1 MSMAGQGSGALDDPT
16 STGRRF
22 TQVDPRAERIYD
34 RGMSRVVDEQREADG
49 ATVIVATKLARPP
62 VRAGHLARERL
73 LAAMQSGATRRL
85 TLLAAPPGFGK
96 TTLLSAW
103 AANDEGVAWLW
114 LDAGDNDPVRFFTY
128 VIEAI
133 QRVRP
138 GIGLTARAALRA
150 PRAALTEVVLPLL
163 VNDLAAPDTGVV
175 TLVLD
180 DYHVISDPAVHDAL
194 GYLLERTP
202 PSLRIVIASRE
213 DPPLPLPR
221 LRARDELCELRATD
235 LRFTADEARVFLAG
249 ALDVAL
255 SDADAERLRERT
267 NGWPAAMHLATL
279 SLRSAGDARA
289 FVDGFSGDDRHVVD
303 YLTSE
308 ILAGLDPERRAFLT
322 QTSILDR
329 LTAPL
334 CDAVRGR
341 EDSAAI
347 MRALES
353 SQLLMPLDTR
363 REWYRYQ
370 PLLADV
376 LRQEART
383 QATPQQSA
391 AHARASAWYRG
402 HGLIVD
408 AARHAHAAGDTVAAV
423 DLLGRYWPLF
433 FEQGQLATV
442 AGWIDALPRGALA
455 DDWSLCLAAATVT
468 THLRRLDEA
477 HSWLNTA
484 RAAPPLPRDGE
495 RPDGPLASQEAS
507 LTLLRGD
514 MPATVDAA
522 RRAIAAVSGHQ
533 TGWSVI
539 ARVALGAALW
549 WSDDPTEARAVFER
563 ARAGAQEA
571 GSTLGEV
578 CALAFHAAIDLE
590 DGDAEAAV
598 TAAEAAA
605 KLTADRE
612 LIGFPFTALAPMV
625 LGKTLA
631 RRGDHTGAIALIE
644 PALDLAQ
651 REDSWVIRTY
661 GLLALAEAQQRR
673 GDPPAARRAITR
685 ARELLSAL
693 PDPGAAPAYVE
704 RTERLLKLTPRAR
717 RDQARGEFWELSER
731 ELEVLRLL
739 ASSLSQ
745 REIAG
750 ELFVSFSTV
759 KSHVRSIFRKL
770 GVDARD
776 DAVTRAREL
785 GLL

>member
-1 MSMAGQGSGALDDPT
+1 MAGQGFGVLDDPA
-16 STGRRF
+16 SPGRRF

-34 RGMSRVVDEQREADG
+34 PLVSGVVDEQLEAGG

-62 VRAGHLARERL
+62 VRPEHLARERL
-73 LAAMQSGATRRL
+73 LAALRSGSTRRL

-96 TTLLSAW
+96 TALLSAW
-103 AANDEGVAWLW
+103 AANEGGVAWLW
-114 LDAGDNDPVRFFTY
+114 LDADDNDPVRFLTY

-133 QRVRP
+133 RTVRP
-138 GIGLTARAALRA
+138 RIGRSARAALRA
-150 PRAALTEVVLPLL
+150 PGAGLTEVVLPLL
-163 VNDLAAPDTGVV
+163 VNDLAAPETDVV

-180 DYHVISDPAVHDAL
+180 DYHLITDPAVHDAL
-194 GYLLERTP
+194 GYLIERTP

-221 LRARDELCELRATD
+221 LRARDELCELRAAD
-235 LRFTADEARVFLAG
+235 LRFTAEEARPFLAG
-249 ALDVAL
+249 ALGAAI
-255 SDADAERLRERT
+255 SDADAERLRQRT
-267 NGWPAAMHLATL
+267 EGWPAAMHLATL

-289 FVDGFSGDDRHVVD
+289 FVDAFSGDDRHVVD

-308 ILAGLDPERRAFLT
+308 VLASLDPETRAFLT
-322 QTSILDR
+322 QTSILER
-329 LTAPL
+329 FTAQL

-341 EDSAAI
+341 EDSAGI
-347 MRALES
+347 MHALEQS

-363 REWYRYQ
+363 RQWYRYH

-376 LRQEART
+376 LRREARA
-383 QATPQQSA
+383 QATPEQSA
-391 AHARASAWYRG
+391 AHARASAWYRDQ
-402 HGLIVD
+402 GLIVD
-408 AARHAHAAGDTVAAV
+408 AARHAHAAGDTIAAV

-442 AGWIDALPRGALA
+442 AGWIEALPPGALA
-455 DDWSLCLAAATVT
+455 DDWSLCLAAATVM
-468 THLRRLDEA
+468 THLHRLEEA
-477 HSWLNTA
+477 RSWLHMA
-484 RAAPPLPRDGE
+484 RAAPPQPRDGE

-507 LTLLRGD
+507 LALFAGD
-514 MPATVDAA
+514 VPATVAAA
-522 RRAIAAVSGHQ
+522 RRAIAAVSGRE
-533 TGWSVI
+533 TGWSVVAEI
-539 ARVALGAALW
+539 ALGAALW
-549 WSDDPTEARAVFER
+549 WSDDPTEARTVFEH
-563 ARAGAQEA
+563 ARACAQNA
-571 GSTLGEV
+571 GSALGEV
-578 CALAFHAAIDLE
+578 CALAFRAAIDLE

-625 LGKTLA
+625 LGKALA
-631 RRGDHTGAIALIE
+631 RRGDHAGAIALIE
-644 PALDLAQ
+644 PALDRAQ

-673 GDPPAARRAITR
+673 GDPPAARRAITQ
-685 ARELLSAL
+685 ARDLLRAL
-693 PDPGAAPAYVE
+693 PDPGAATAHVE
-704 RTERLLKLTPRAR
+704 RTERVLKLTPRAR
-717 RDQARGEFWELSER
+717 RDQQRGEFWELSER

-739 ASSLSQ
+739 ATSLSQ

-770 GVDARD
+770 GVDARA
-776 DAVTRAREL
+776 DAVTRAREF